1 MRRGF
6 VRFAPYSTAV
16 ARSMHN
22 DKESPTT
29 LTLLE
34 DDLNFQVVRF
44 SGHEALNQ
52 PYRFDIEVIGLAPAL
67 NLERLLHQPAFLEFG
82 HDQGIHGV
90 LDSASCEHRS
100 GHRVA
105 YKLVLVPRVQVL
117 EQQRCRRIFQHA
129 SVPMIL
135 RQLLEEHGLP
145 ASSYRFELATRHY
158 PLRPFCIQYEE
169 SDLALLQRLCEEEGI
184 HYHFEHQRDGHV
196 LVLADDSLSFPQEP
210 LLMSVSGGAPGE
222 HQEPVISEL
231 FQRHD
236 ATLSP
241 VRPGA
246 RNPGAAD
253 ISEGAANHSFAMAR
267 HCPAGEQQHRDQLS
281 RRQLERLRCRHQQ
294 IHGQSSQGAL
304 RSGRI
309 LQVAEHPLANFNDQW
324 LVTEIRHQGCQSSIL
339 LDDTP
344 GTASGYRNQF
354 SAIPWSTVFRP
365 ALKQPRPNIP
375 GYQPGRV
382 CGPVGQPAAVD
393 EDGRVQVN
401 LWPATQPV
409 AEESNG
415 LWLPL
420 ALTTAEDWID
430 PARLPVAGSEV
441 LVIFLDSDPDRP
453 VLCTAMGPR
462 PQPHRPR
469 PHEPRG
475 DTRLL
480 FDWLLTRSDPAP

>member
-1 MRRGF
+1 
-6 VRFAPYSTAV
+6 
-16 ARSMHN
+16 MHN
-22 DKESPTT
+22 DKESPAT
-29 LTLLE
+29 LTLLD
-34 DDLNFQVVRF
+34 DDLSFQVVRF

-105 YKLVLVPRVQVL
+105 YKLVLVSRIQAL
-117 EQQRCRRIFQHA
+117 DRQRCRRVFQCA

-145 ASSYRFELATRHY
+145 TGSYRFELATGHY

-169 SDLALLQRLCEEEGI
+169 TDLALLQRLCEEEGI
-184 HYHFEHQRDGHV
+184 HYHFEHHRDGHV

-210 LLMSVSGGAPGE
+210 LLMPLRSNALDE
-222 HQEPVISEL
+222 HHEPVISEL

-236 ATLSP
+236 APFSP
-241 VRPGA
+241 GRPSA
-246 RNPGAAD
+246 RNPGAPD
-253 ISEGAANHSFAMAR
+253 ISDGAANHSFATAR
-267 HCPAGEQQHRDQLS
+267 HFPAREQQHRDQLS
-281 RRQLERLRCRHQQ
+281 RRHLERLRCRHLQ
-294 IHGQSSQGAL
+294 IHGQSNQGAL

-309 LQVAEHPLANFNDQW
+309 VQVAGHPLANFNDQW
-324 LVTEIRHQGCQSSIL
+324 LVTEIRHQGRHASIL
-339 LDDTP
+339 LDDATGKAP
-344 GTASGYRNQF
+344 GYRNQF

-365 ALKQPRPNIP
+365 ALEQPRPSIP
-375 GYQPGRV
+375 GYQPAQV
-382 CGPVGQPAAVD
+382 CGPAGQPAMVD
-393 EDGRVQVN
+393 EDGRVQVT
-401 LWPATQPV
+401 LWPATQSASGV
-409 AEESNG
+409 STG
-415 LWLPL
+415 LWLTL
-420 ALTTAEDWID
+420 VLTTAEDWID

-453 VLCTAMGPR
+453 VLCTAMSPR
-462 PQPHRPR
+462 PQPRRPR
-469 PHEPRG
+469 PRGPRG

-480 FDWLLTRSDPAP
+480 FDWLLNRSDLAP